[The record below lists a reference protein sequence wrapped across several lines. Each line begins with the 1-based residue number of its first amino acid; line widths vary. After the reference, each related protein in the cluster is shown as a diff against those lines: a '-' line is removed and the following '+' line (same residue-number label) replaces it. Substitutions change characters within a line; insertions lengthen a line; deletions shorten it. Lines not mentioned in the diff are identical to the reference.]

1 MRIPL
6 TQYGRRELLL
16 ATVVFG
22 ALTATGAWLFWPA
35 ALLPAA
41 AWALVVM
48 FFRDPPRQAE
58 GDGFLAPA
66 DGKVVDVTPV
76 GADGRLRT
84 EGTRIGIFMSLLDCH
99 VNRSPCAAAVAAIE
113 HHDGGYLDAR
123 RPEASQ
129 ANESATILLTHT
141 RGGRQFQVVV
151 RQIAGLVARR
161 IVTDLRVGQQLA
173 AGQRIGMIKFGS
185 RVEVLLPAGL
195 IGRIGVQ
202 VGQTVR
208 AGRTVLVHPPGQE
221 APS

>member
-1 MRIPL
+1 MKIPL
-6 TQYGRRELLL
+6 TQYGRREVLFG
-16 ATVVFG
+16 TVVFG
-22 ALTATGAWLFWPA
+22 ALTVVGAVFFWPA

-41 AWALVVM
+41 VWALVVM
-48 FFRDPPRQAE
+48 FFRDPPRRAAA
-58 GDGFLAPA
+58 DGFLAPA
-66 DGKVVDVTPV
+66 DGKVVDLSPV
-76 GADGRLRT
+76 GPDGPLGA
-84 EGTRIGIFMSLLDCH
+84 EGTRIGIFMGLLDCH
-99 VNRSPCAAAVAAIE
+99 VNRSPCAAGVAGIE

-123 RPEASQ
+123 RPEAPQ
-129 ANESATILLTHT
+129 RNESATILLTHT
-141 RGGRQFQVVV
+141 RGGKQFNIVL

-185 RVEVLLPAGL
+185 RVEVLLPAEL

-208 AGRTVLVHPPGQE
+208 AGRTVLVHPPEQE